1 MIFTNARRMRKS
13 GSPLPPHLAH
23 FAAADEA
30 KRQALVERKAAQA
43 ERKET
48 EKLQDDVLTPFSPVH
63 RTTRRKGRNRRRS

>member
-30 KRQALVERKAAQA
+30 KRQALVERMAAQT

-48 EKLQDDVLTPFSPVH
+48 DQLQEEVLTPFWPTH